1 MDRATERMPHI
12 ADDRAAVDPV
22 VDPADRSAG
31 STRSAATRP
40 ADDMPPAAEG
50 RRRGRPGGVR
60 IVCSLL
66 VVASYVV
73 AAVIGP
79 VLLKYDPVAT
89 DLSVRL
95 KPPGTRLPDG
105 SIAVFG
111 TDQVGQDVLAQM
123 AQGARVSITVGVA
136 TLVLAG
142 LIGVSFGLLAGYF
155 GGWLDAVLMRL
166 ADIQLTFPSILL
178 AIFIASI
185 LGPSVVNVVIVL
197 AISNWVTFARV
208 TRSQVLGI
216 KRRDF
221 VDATRT
227 LGARTWHL
235 VIRTILPSCTAS
247 ILVVATVVLGHVIL
261 AEASLSFL
269 GLGTPASTPSWGV
282 TIANGRDY
290 LSNAWWISTIP
301 GIGLAVLVISF
312 GVLGDALRD
321 RFDPRMKSL

>member
-1 MDRATERMPHI
+1 MDRPTENVLTRTAAPPDGDAVRPAAGRTRVRLGRLRIIVSLSVI
-12 ADDRAAVDPV
+12 ACYVAAAVVGP
-22 VDPADRSAG
+22 
-31 STRSAATRP
+31 
-40 ADDMPPAAEG
+40 
-50 RRRGRPGGVR
+50 
-60 IVCSLL
+60 ILL
-66 VVASYVV
+66 R
-73 AAVIGP
+73 
-79 VLLKYDPVAT
+79 YDPVAT
-89 DLSVRL
+89 DLGSRL
-95 KPPGTRLPDG
+95 KPPGTVLPG
-105 SIAVFG
+105 GQTAFFG

-123 AQGARVSITVGVA
+123 LQGARVSITVGVA

-142 LIGVSFGLLAGYF
+142 VIGVAAGIAAGYF
-155 GGWLDAVLMRL
+155 GGWPDMVLMRL
-166 ADIQLTFPSILL
+166 ADVQLTFPSILL

-197 AISNWVTFARV
+197 SISNWVTFARV
-208 TRSQVLGI
+208 TRSQVLGL
-216 KRRDF
+216 KSRDF

-235 VIRTILPSCTAS
+235 VIRSILPSMIAP
-247 ILVVATVVLGHVIL
+247 ILVVATVELGHVIL

-269 GLGTPASTPSWGV
+269 GLGTPASTPSWGL

-321 RFDPRMKSL
+321 RFDPRLRSM

>member
-1 MDRATERMPHI
+1 MDRISGQVPQV
-12 ADDRAAVDPV
+12 ADEALIP
-22 VDPADRSAG
+22 PPAG
-31 STRSAATRP
+31 SPIGPDGAVPPDDVRATG
-40 ADDMPPAAEG
+40 G
-50 RRRGRPGGVR
+50 RKRGKLGRLR
-60 IVCSLL
+60 IICSLA
-66 VVASYVV
+66 VVACYVV

-79 VLLKYDPVAT
+79 ILLKYDPVAT
-89 DLSVRL
+89 ELKSRL

-105 SIAVFG
+105 SLAVFG

-123 AQGARVSITVGVA
+123 MQGARVSITVGVA

-142 LIGVSFGLLAGYF
+142 FIGVAAGLVAGYF

-166 ADIQLTFPSILL
+166 ADVQLTFPSILL
-178 AIFIASI
+178 AIFIASV

-216 KRRDF
+216 KERDF

-227 LGARTWHL
+227 LGARSWHL
-235 VIRTILPSCTAS
+235 VTRSILPSAAAP
-247 ILVVATVVLGHVIL
+247 ILVVATVELGHVIL

-269 GLGTPASTPSWGV
+269 GLGTPASTPSWGM

-301 GIGLAVLVISF
+301 GIGLAILVISF

-321 RFDPRMKSL
+321 RFDPRLRSM